1 MSGLLLGI
9 IWLILNEPPPSR
21 ERAAYEETHK

>member
-9 IWLILNEPPPSR
+9 IWLILNEPESPEAAKWR
-21 ERAAYEETHK
+21 EQGNQ